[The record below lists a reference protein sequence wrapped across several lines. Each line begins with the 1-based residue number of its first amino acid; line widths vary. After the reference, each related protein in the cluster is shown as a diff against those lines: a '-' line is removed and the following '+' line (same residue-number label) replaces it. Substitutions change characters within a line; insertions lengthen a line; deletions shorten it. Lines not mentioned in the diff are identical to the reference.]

1 MIFKALLQWYEDGLY
16 YEMKNIDNLQSRSII
31 SCFISI
37 NFDKFEF
44 SFKPICTLMD
54 ISKLLSF
61 YDTIADLFTKET
73 LYTKNWHYF
82 LLIMFALK

>member
-16 YEMKNIDNLQSRSII
+16 YEMKNVDNLQSRSII

-44 SFKPICTLMD
+44 SFKPIYTMD
-54 ISKLLSF
+54 ISKMLSF

-73 LYTKNWHYF
+73 LYTKNLHYF
-82 LLIMFALK
+82 LLIMLVLK

>member
-1 MIFKALLQWYEDGLY
+1 
-16 YEMKNIDNLQSRSII
+16 
-31 SCFISI
+31 
-37 NFDKFEF
+37 
-44 SFKPICTLMD
+44 MD